1 MKKLFTLLLLPSIA
15 FAGKIGENYVGVELG
30 STNIDFGY
38 SDNDPTNVAT
48 DANGFS
54 WEISGNYNL
63 YQPSAEKYG
72 ADLILS
78 YFSASG
84 DDSAKDNKTRTWN
97 TDTDVSVFNVVLRPH
112 YDIGGFKI
120 FVDLGLFHQDL
131 EQDIKITD
139 STNNTSINKVSGD
152 SSEFLYGA
160 GFELSSGKFVLTP
173 SVAWAESPSV
183 KTSDGDT
190 FNGNDTL
197 TFSIPV
203 SYSYSQNIDIT
214 ASFSSINNDDF
225 TRTQGADWAKV
236 KSESTSWGIGI
247 DYKF

>member
-1 MKKLFTLLLLPSIA
+1 MKKLFALLLLPSIA

-30 STNIDFGY
+30 STNIDFAY
-38 SDNDPTNVAT
+38 SDNDPTNAAT

-63 YQPSAEKYG
+63 YQPAAEKYG
-72 ADLILS
+72 ADLMLS

-84 DDSAKDNKTRTWN
+84 DDSAKDNGNQTWK
-97 TDTDVSVFNVVLRPH
+97 TDTDVSIFKVALRPH

-120 FVDLGLFHQDL
+120 FVDLGLLHQDY
-131 EQDIKITD
+131 EMDV
-139 STNNTSINKVSGD
+139 INSGTAKVSGD

-160 GFELSSGKFVLTP
+160 GFELSSGNFVLTP
-173 SVAWAESPSV
+173 SVSWAETPSL
-183 KTSDGDT
+183 KTSGGDT
-190 FNGNDTL
+190 YNGNDTL

-203 SYSYSQNIDIT
+203 SYSYSENIDIT
-214 ASFSSINNDDF
+214 VSFSAINNDDF
-225 TRTQGADWAKV
+225 VHSTESTTKV
-236 KSESTSWGIGI
+236 TTESTSWGIGI

>member
-1 MKKLFTLLLLPSIA
+1 MKKLFALLLLPSLA

-30 STNIDFGY
+30 STNIDFAY
-38 SDNDPTNVAT
+38 SDNNPTNVET

-63 YQPSAEKYG
+63 YQPATEKYG
-72 ADLILS
+72 ADLMLS

-84 DDSAKDNKTRTWN
+84 DDSANDNNNQNWT
-97 TDTDVSVFNVVLRPH
+97 TDTDVSIFKVALRPH

-120 FVDLGLFHQDL
+120 FVDLGLLHQDY
-131 EQDIKITD
+131 EMDII
-139 STNNTSINKVSGD
+139 NPGTSKVSGD

-160 GFELSSGKFVLTP
+160 GFEFSSGKFVVTP
-173 SVAWAESPSV
+173 SVSWAETPSL
-183 KTSDGDT
+183 KSSDGDT
-190 FNGNDTL
+190 YSGNDTL

-203 SYSYSQNIDIT
+203 SYSYSDNIDII
-214 ASFSSINNDDF
+214 ASFSAVNNDDF
-225 TRTQGADWAKV
+225 VHSTTNTTKV
-236 KSESTSWGIGI
+236 TTESTSWGIGI

>member
-1 MKKLFTLLLLPSIA
+1 MKKLLALLLLPSLA

-63 YQPSAEKYG
+63 YQPTAEKYG
-72 ADLILS
+72 ADLMLS

-84 DDSAKDNKTRTWN
+84 DDSAKDNNGDTWI
-97 TDTDVSVFNVVLRPH
+97 TDTDISIFKLVLRPH

-120 FVDLGLFHQDL
+120 FVDLGLLHQDY
-131 EQDIKITD
+131 EIDINSGVSKA
-139 STNNTSINKVSGD
+139 SGD

-160 GFELSSGKFVLTP
+160 GFELSTGNFTLTP
-173 SVAWAESPSV
+173 SVSWAETPSI
-183 KTSDGDT
+183 KSNSGNTY
-190 FNGNDTL
+190 NGNDTV

-203 SYSYSQNIDIT
+203 SYSYSENIDIT
-214 ASFSSINNDDF
+214 ASFSAINNDDF
-225 TRTQGADWAKV
+225 VNSTTSTTKITT
-236 KSESTSWGIGI
+236 ESTSWGIGI

>member
-1 MKKLFTLLLLPSIA
+1 MKKLFALLFLPSLA

-38 SDNDPTNVAT
+38 SDSGSTNVAT

-63 YQPSAEKYG
+63 YQPTAEKYG
-72 ADLILS
+72 ADLMLS

-84 DDSAKDNKTRTWN
+84 DDSAKDNGDQTWK
-97 TDTDVSVFNVVLRPH
+97 TDTDVSIFKVGLRPH

-120 FVDLGLFHQDL
+120 FVDLGLLHQDY
-131 EQDIKITD
+131 EMDI
-139 STNNTSINKVSGD
+139 INDDTAKVSGD

-173 SVAWAESPSV
+173 SVAWAETPSL
-183 KTSDGDT
+183 KTSGGDT
-190 FNGNDTL
+190 YNGNDTV

-214 ASFSSINNDDF
+214 ASFSAINNDDF
-225 TRTQGADWAKV
+225 TRTQGTRWEKV
-236 KSESTSWGIGI
+236 KSESTSWGLGI